1 MCDAED
7 IGEGLQYKHCGC
19 AHIGDSW
26 IVIERQR
33 RGGGAGAHSW
43 HASLIF
49 RSCACADYDNMK
61 CSCCCVGVLLHV

>member
-33 RGGGAGAHSW
+33 GGG
-43 HASLIF
+43 LVLT
-49 RSCACADYDNMK
+49 
-61 CSCCCVGVLLHV
+61 VGMQV